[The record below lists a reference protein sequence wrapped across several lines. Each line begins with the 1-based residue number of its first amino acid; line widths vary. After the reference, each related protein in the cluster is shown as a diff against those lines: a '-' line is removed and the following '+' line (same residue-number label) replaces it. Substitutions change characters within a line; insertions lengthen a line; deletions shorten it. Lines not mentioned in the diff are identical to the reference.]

1 MYNPIPNTDE
11 FNDIVRIIESARK
24 REFQKEG

>member
-11 FNDIVRIIESARK
+11 FNGIVRIIESARE
-24 REFQKEG
+24 RALQKEG